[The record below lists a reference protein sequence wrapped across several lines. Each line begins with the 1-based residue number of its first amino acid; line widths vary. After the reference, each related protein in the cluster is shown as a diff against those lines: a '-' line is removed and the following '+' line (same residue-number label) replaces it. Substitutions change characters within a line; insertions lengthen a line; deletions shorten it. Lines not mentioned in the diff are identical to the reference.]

1 MPSPTSDAELAPA
14 DHPAASPI
22 PASLDGLTPREL
34 QILTLIARGFSL
46 AQIAE
51 QLGRS
56 QKTVETHR
64 LALGRKLHANNRVQ
78 LARIGIAHGLAPLP
92 QRPNPNTPQAPRDP
106 QPYTGWD
113 LCRAMAD
120 RLGSVSG
127 RDYFAALTHLIVDHL
142 HPRIVAVCDAGSD
155 HRHIRVLAGLY
166 DGQPLNPGPYNVED
180 FPCRHV
186 LDTGSAALHDHP
198 RTPFPDPDPD
208 LQTQTTDYLGVA
220 LRNPQGHAIG
230 LILIACDQPFAQD
243 PSLHTALHL
252 AAARAGAELTHLRL
266 TGQLQS
272 LTLTSAN

>member
-1 MPSPTSDAELAPA
+1 MPSPASDTQPATA
-14 DHPAASPI
+14 DHPAARPI
-22 PASLDGLTPREL
+22 PESLDALTPREL
-34 QILTLIARGFSL
+34 EILTLVSRGFSL
-46 AQIAE
+46 AQIAD

-64 LALGRKLHANNRVQ
+64 LALGRKLQANNRVQ

-92 QRPNPNTPQAPRDP
+92 ARP
-106 QPYTGWD
+106 QPDPAQDACCTPDSGWD

-120 RLGSVSG
+120 QLGSISG
-127 RDYFAALTHLIVDHL
+127 RDYFTALTGLIAEHLS
-142 HPRIVAVCDAGSD
+142 PRIVAVCDAGSD

-166 DGQPLNPGPYNVED
+166 DGEPLHPGPYNIED

-186 LDTGSAALHDHP
+186 LDTGSAALADHP

-220 LRNPQGHAIG
+220 LRDPQNHAIG
-230 LILIACDQPFAQD
+230 LILIACDQPISKD

-252 AAARAGAELTHLRL
+252 AAARAGSELTHLRL

-272 LTLTSAN
+272 LALPSAN